1 MTEQTNQTTE
11 QTPTPEEEVDDILE
25 RGGPWIMLTFTS
37 EDGTFQMGRNLR
49 LEEAEDLYAQLGVE
63 IADAKSKYNITGE
76 DNG

>member
-1 MTEQTNQTTE
+1 MSTMQPEQN
-11 QTPTPEEEVDDILE
+11 QTPTPEEVDDVLE

-37 EDGTFQMGRNLR
+37 EDGAFTMGRNLR
-49 LEEAEDLYAQLGVE
+49 LEEAEDLYSQLGME